1 MPKNI
6 TKPLSALMMCNQSP
20 KMLNQGNKTPPDV
33 IKHTVSAA
41 MPGDRVDRLIAMH
54 LSHVSRTRLKA
65 LIIKGYLTLDGHTI
79 KDPSYRVKQGQNFCI
94 KIPQPEV
101 AEPKPQKL
109 PLEIVFEDEHLVVI
123 NKPAGMVVHPAPG
136 NSDGTLVNAL
146 LAHCGES
153 LSGIGGVKRPGI
165 VHRLDK
171 ETSGL
176 IVAAKNDV
184 THISLSEQFSAR
196 SIQRSYVALV
206 WGVPQTMKG
215 CLKNNIGRS
224 HKNRKRMAVRKT
236 GGKIAIT
243 NYKVELTFGI
253 KASLLECHLKT
264 GRTHQIRV
272 HMSHIGHPIIGDPIY
287 GGGMRRARQINL
299 NEKILTKIKSLN
311 GQALHAKTLAFKHP
325 VHRNTLNFDSRIPGE
340 LVELMDILAKI

>member
-1 MPKNI
+1 MI
-6 TKPLSALMMCNQSP
+6 CIQSP
-20 KMLNQGNKTPPDV
+20 KMSNQENKNPSDITV
-33 IKHTVSAA
+33 HTVSAVK
-41 MPGDRVDRLIAMH
+41 PGDRLDRLLVMH
-54 LSHVSRTRLKA
+54 LSRMSRTRLKT
-65 LIIKGYLTLDGHTI
+65 LIIKGYVTLEGDTI
-79 KDPSYRVKQGQNFCI
+79 KDPSYRVKQGQNFCV
-94 KIPQPEV
+94 KIPQPEI

-153 LSGIGGVKRPGI
+153 LSGIGGVRRPGI

-176 IVAAKNDV
+176 IVAAKNDMA
-184 THISLSEQFSAR
+184 HFSLSEQFSAR
-196 SIQRSYVALV
+196 TIQRSYVALV
-206 WGVPQTMKG
+206 WGIPQTIKG
-215 CLKNNIGRS
+215 CLKNNIGRNP
-224 HKNRKRMAVRKT
+224 KNRKKMAVRAV

-243 NYKVELTFGI
+243 HYKVEVKFGMI
-253 KASLLECHLKT
+253 ASLLGCRLKT

-272 HMSHIGHPIIGDPIY
+272 HMAHIGHPIIGDPIY
-287 GGGMRRARQINL
+287 GGGIRRARQIDL
-299 NEKILTKIKSLN
+299 NDTILTKIKSLN

-325 VHRNTLNFDSRIPGE
+325 VYQNTLNFDSKIPSE
-340 LVELMDILAKI
+340 MVELMASLEKL

>member
-1 MPKNI
+1 MI
-6 TKPLSALMMCNQSP
+6 CIQTP
-20 KMLNQGNKTPPDV
+20 KMSNQENKNPPDITV
-33 IKHTVSAA
+33 HTVSAA
-41 MPGDRVDRLIAMH
+41 KPGDRLDRLLAIQ
-54 LSHVSRTRLKA
+54 LSRVSRTRLKT
-65 LIIKGYLTLDGHTI
+65 LIIKGYVTLDGDII

-101 AEPKPQKL
+101 AKPKPQKL
-109 PLEIVFEDEHLVVI
+109 PLKIVFEDEHLVVI

-153 LSGIGGVKRPGI
+153 LSGIGGVRRPGI

-184 THISLSEQFSAR
+184 AHFGLSEQFSAR
-196 SIQRSYVALV
+196 TIQRSYVALV
-206 WGVPQTMKG
+206 WGVPQTIKG

-224 HKNRKRMAVRKT
+224 PKNRKKMAVRAV

-243 NYKVELTFGI
+243 HYKVELKFGTI
-253 KASLLECHLKT
+253 ASLLGCRLKT

-272 HMSHIGHPIIGDPIY
+272 HMAHIGHPIIGDPVY
-287 GGGMRRARQINL
+287 GGGIRRARQVNL
-299 NEKILTKIKSLN
+299 NDTILTKIKSLN

-325 VHRNTLNFDSRIPGE
+325 VHQNTLNFDSKIPGE
-340 LVELMDILAKI
+340 MIELLASLEKL